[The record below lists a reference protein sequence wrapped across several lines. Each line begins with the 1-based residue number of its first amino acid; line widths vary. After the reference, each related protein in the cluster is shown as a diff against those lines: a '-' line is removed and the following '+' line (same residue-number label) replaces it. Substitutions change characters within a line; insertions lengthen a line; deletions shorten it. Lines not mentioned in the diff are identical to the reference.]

1 MDQMLTERTELMIR
15 EGQEDGF
22 SVAMKDQGI
31 GMLTSVPGVVAV
43 NMGRGVENP
52 RKFLLLVAWENMDAH
67 LAFNKNPVCGEL
79 RALIGRFSQ
88 GGSMEHFQ
96 MG

>member
-1 MDQMLTERTELMIR
+1 LVRESWTNPETVRTT
-15 EGQEDGF
+15 
-22 SVAMKDQGI
+22 A
-31 GMLTSVPGVVAV
+31 PAA
-43 NMGRGVENP
+43 
-52 RKFLLLVAWENMDAH
+52 FL
-67 LAFNKNPVCGEL
+67 KNPVCGEL